1 MYKIKTFNPVSG
13 VVTQYLNEEKYI
25 IKDDIESYDAAIVR
39 SASLHEETFDGKV
52 LAIARAGA
60 GVNNIPIDVCTE
72 KGIVVFNTPG
82 ANANGVKELVIAGM
96 LLASRNIIPAVTWAR
111 DLKGKGD
118 EVLKLV
124 EKGKKQFKGP
134 ELKGKTLGVIGL
146 GAIGVMVANAASALG
161 MEVIG
166 YDPYISIESAWGL
179 NREVVREHKLDQLLA
194 KADFISLHIPLLDK
208 TKGFLGQYEFEKMKK
223 GVVILNFARNGL
235 LNYKALYGALEDGTV
250 AKYVTDFPNDTL
262 LEYDNVISIP
272 HLGASTP
279 ESEENCAEMAAKQL
293 RSFLEYGSIVNSVN
307 LPECPVG
314 PSGDC
319 RLTIIHKNL
328 PNMVGQFT
336 ALLAAQ
342 NINIDEMVNKSRGDV
357 AYTVFDLDSD
367 IGEELVKGI
376 GEISGVIRTRL
387 IAK

>member
-60 GVNNIPIDVCTE
+60 GVNNIPIDACTE

-235 LNYKALYGALEDGTV
+235 LNYEALYGALEDGTV

-328 PNMVGQFT
+328 PNMVGQFI

-357 AYTVFDLDSD
+357 AYTVFDLDSE